1 MPLLLVCITDEL
13 NDLLLHYQRFKGN
26 CSQAHLL
33 LLGRSQRRL
42 LPYILNSHSGIQA
55 GKGRGA
61 LQRCPPI
68 FPTESSAPML
78 GSQVPDCRKPAQI
91 PQRRKHRLVTGP
103 SFPIL
108 GAHMQEMKSANGRD
122 SHVSMLM
129 ATWFTTAE
137 MWARTKK
144 RWYKHTMACYLVIK
158 Q

>member
-1 MPLLLVCITDEL
+1 MPLLPVCITDEL

-68 FPTESSAPML
+68 LPTESSAPWEARFLIVGNQRKFLKDVSTDLSL
-78 GSQVPDCRKPAQI
+78 GPAFPFWVHICRK
-91 PQRRKHRLVTGP
+91 
-103 SFPIL
+103 
-108 GAHMQEMKSANGRD
+108 
-122 SHVSMLM
+122 
-129 ATWFTTAE
+129 
-137 MWARTKK
+137 
-144 RWYKHTMACYLVIK
+144 
-158 Q
+158 